1 MTTHHWCWIVK
12 LNADAHMP
20 HILAWLKCYSQVI
33 QHLPCWLQSNDW
45 KSVKDFVTTKNS
57 YCVGKYKEIHF
68 PNTDGTNWVQWHV
81 EASRPTPNTCRDTDA
96 ASVGAHRLLYHA
108 SKSPC
113 CHCLL
118 TDEEKGWP
126 SPPRKKNIQNK
137 SGPGSA
143 AANWIW
149 FERLQI
155 AASVWRFFF
164 TCIPTNRNI
173 KTHQPDAA
181 KPFALSFITTLVDW
195 WGVRVHQGV
204 LKCIIR
210 LIRKSFA
217 ALDW

>member
-1 MTTHHWCWIVK
+1 MLQPSHTT
-12 LNADAHMP
+12 
-20 HILAWLKCYSQVI
+20 LALLVAKQWLKKCQGF
-33 QHLPCWLQSNDW
+33 CNE
-45 KSVKDFVTTKNS
+45 F
-57 YCVGKYKEIHF
+57 CVGKYKEIHF

-113 CHCLL
+113 RHCLL

-126 SPPRKKNIQNK
+126 SPPRKKNIQKK

-155 AASVWRFFF
+155 AASVWRFFSP
-164 TCIPTNRNI
+164 CIPTNRNI
-173 KTHQPDAA
+173 KTHQPDAT

-195 WGVRVHQGV
+195 WGWGCT
-204 LKCIIR
+204 KA
-210 LIRKSFA
+210 SWS
-217 ALDW
+217 ALSA